1 MEQKKLVKAPY
12 LFAANGLYYI
22 SMALYSPFISA
33 FFTSRGMTPGQIGIL
48 MSVSPLCAMLI
59 QPFWAR
65 LSDRTGKRRLV
76 IQILCVGC
84 ALAILNYVRAYSFAA
99 ILFSIIC
106 YGFFYSA
113 MLPLTDALVVQSAK
127 ESGVRFS
134 MIRLCGT
141 LSYAVIVF
149 PVGFLIKGSYDI
161 LFYLTSASFIV
172 TLFVYFGFR
181 GTDQAPAKESRGAGQ
196 KLWDKDQKMRGAG
209 PLFHTKLIICVL
221 LSAFILMLCMNYN
234 YSFMGVLLLQKGY
247 DPSILGVLNCIS
259 ALSEVPILLVSDK
272 LMKRFSAM
280 QLLFLA
286 MGSVVLRLLLTAT
299 GVIPLV
305 MLGQAT
311 QGFGYMVSYM
321 VCVTFIAENVD
332 ENRISEG
339 QSMLTLVQSGFGA
352 ILGSLLG
359 GALAEKL
366 GIVPGYYV
374 TTGVLVA
381 VMVLVFF
388 LNRRI
393 TRQEAATKNIHR
405 PV

>member
-1 MEQKKLVKAPY
+1 MEQQKKLVRAPY

-48 MSVSPLCAMLI
+48 MSVSPLCALLI

-84 ALAILNYVRAYSFAA
+84 AIAILNYVRAKTFAA

-106 YGFFYSA
+106 YAFFYSA

-141 LSYAVIVF
+141 LSYAAIVF
-149 PVGFLIKGSYDI
+149 PVGFLIHGSYNI
-161 LFYLTSASFIV
+161 LFYLTSASFVV
-172 TLFVYFGFR
+172 TFFLYFGFR
-181 GTDQAPAKESRGAGQ
+181 GTDQEPIKTRGTGQ
-196 KLWDKDQKMRGAG
+196 KLWDKDKKMRRGE

-234 YSFMGVLLLQKGY
+234 FSFMGVLLLQKGY
-247 DPSILGVLNCIS
+247 APSILGVLNCIS

-272 LMKRFSAM
+272 LMKRFSSM

-286 MGSVVLRLLLTAT
+286 MGSVVLRLLLTST
-299 GVIPLV
+299 GIIPLV

-339 QSMLTLVQSGFGA
+339 QSMLTLVQNGLGA

-374 TTGVLVA
+374 TTGFLVA

-393 TRQEAATKNIHR
+393 TRQEAATKKT
-405 PV
+405 VG

>member
-1 MEQKKLVKAPY
+1 MEQQKKLVKAPY

-48 MSVSPLCAMLI
+48 MSVSPLCALLI

-84 ALAILNYVRAYSFAA
+84 AIAILNYVRAMTFAA

-106 YGFFYSA
+106 YAFFYSA

-141 LSYAVIVF
+141 LSYAAIVF
-149 PVGFLIKGSYDI
+149 PVGFLIHGSYNI
-161 LFYLTSASFIV
+161 LFYLTSASFVV
-172 TLFVYFGFR
+172 TFFLYFGFR
-181 GTDQAPAKESRGAGQ
+181 GTDQEPIKTRGTGQ
-196 KLWDKDQKMRGAG
+196 KLWDKDKKMRRGE

-234 YSFMGVLLLQKGY
+234 FSFMGVLLLQKGY
-247 DPSILGVLNCIS
+247 APSILGVLNCIS

-272 LMKRFSAM
+272 LMKRFSSM

-286 MGSVVLRLLLTAT
+286 MGSVVLRLLLTST
-299 GVIPLV
+299 GIIPLV

-339 QSMLTLVQSGFGA
+339 QSMLTLVQNGLGA

-374 TTGVLVA
+374 TTGFLVA

-393 TRQEAATKNIHR
+393 TRQEAAEKKT
-405 PV
+405 VG

>member
-181 GTDQAPAKESRGAGQ
+181 GTDQAPIKTRGTGQ
-196 KLWDKDQKMRGAG
+196 KLWDKDKKMRRGE

-234 YSFMGVLLLQKGY
+234 FSFMGVLLLQKGY
-247 DPSILGVLNCIS
+247 APSILGVLNCIS

-393 TRQEAATKNIHR
+393 TAREAAEKG
-405 PV
+405 